1 MEIEVRLF
9 AGLRTGRFN
18 RRKVQLPDGA
28 RLREVLRLLEI
39 PEEEVSLPL
48 INGRYSE
55 MDAPINQADVLSVFP
70 AVGGG

>member
-9 AGLRTGRFN
+9 AGLRVGRF
-18 RRKVQLPDGA
+18 RRREVEVPDGA
-28 RLREVLRLLEI
+28 DLREVLRILGI

-55 MDAPINQADVLSVFP
+55 MHASLRPADVLSVFP